1 MSDAFR
7 RFRILGT
14 AAVALAA
21 SLLIPS
27 FALAQKPAGTAII
40 APAPMHAAHVRPMAA
55 GAAARPVRANTNFT
69 TPGAPHV
76 SFGPGNFGP
85 GMGFSGNFTNGI
97 GDIGVEAAI
106 DPATQ
111 LRIATAEKLFRLR
124 RPFAGF
130 GYYLFDDAGYVTPV
144 DDSVQVPPPNPSQ
157 QPIIVVEQQA
167 PAQAGATSN
176 ESAAPLQEVAP
187 PLPDVGHFTLVL
199 RNGSKI
205 EAVAFSQMNGR
216 IVYIATDGTRHTLS
230 AGDLDV
236 ESTKQVNEESGT
248 SLRF

>member
-14 AAVALAA
+14 ATVALAA

-27 FALAQKPAGTAII
+27 FALAQKPTGTAII
-40 APAPMHAAHVRPMAA
+40 ASAPMHAVHVRPVAA
-55 GAAARPVRANTNFT
+55 GTAARSVRANTNFT

-85 GMGFSGNFTNGI
+85 GMGFSSNFTNGI

-144 DDSVQVPPPNPSQ
+144 DDSAQVPPTNPSQ
-157 QPIIVVEQQA
+157 QPIIVVEHPA

-176 ESAAPLQEVAP
+176 ESAPPLQEVA
-187 PLPDVGHFTLVL
+187 PLPDVGHFTLMM

-205 EAVAFSQMNGR
+205 EAVAFSQINGK
-216 IVYIATDGTRHTLS
+216 IVYIAADGTRHTLN